1 MNKKNPNTKRG
12 RKKSVAYCSVCE
24 KKIGIKDSYI
34 VGDKYCC
41 KECMDKITRKRKRK
55 I

>member
-12 RKKSVAYCSVCE
+12 RKKIVAYCSVCGV
-24 KKIGIKDSYI
+24 KMDIKDSYV
-34 VGDKYCC
+34 VGDKYSC
-41 KECMDKITRKRKRK
+41 KECMDKITKKRKRK